1 MSEQDI
7 ARYKHIFDEILR
19 MTDDGFIVVDTNGI
33 VTDINDQY
41 CDFLGK
47 PRRRSWAIPSRR
59 PSATLRWWT
68 S

>member
-1 MSEQDI
+1 MSEQSI

-41 CDFLGK
+41 CDFLG
-47 PRRRSWAIPSRR
+47 PRRRSWAIPFRR
-59 PSATLRWWT
+59 PSATPKWWI